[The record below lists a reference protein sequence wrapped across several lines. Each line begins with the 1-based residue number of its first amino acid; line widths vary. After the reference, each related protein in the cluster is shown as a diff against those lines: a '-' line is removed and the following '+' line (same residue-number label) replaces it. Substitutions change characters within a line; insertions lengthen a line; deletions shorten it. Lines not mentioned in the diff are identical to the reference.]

1 MYVQNNCV
9 FFFEVYVN
17 QGLLSEIVK
26 MEIIKIYM
34 DNFIS
39 WNNL

>member
-39 WNNL
+39 WNDL

>member
-26 MEIIKIYM
+26 MEIIKINM

>member
-1 MYVQNNCV
+1 MYVQNNCE
-9 FFFEVYVN
+9 FLFEVYVY